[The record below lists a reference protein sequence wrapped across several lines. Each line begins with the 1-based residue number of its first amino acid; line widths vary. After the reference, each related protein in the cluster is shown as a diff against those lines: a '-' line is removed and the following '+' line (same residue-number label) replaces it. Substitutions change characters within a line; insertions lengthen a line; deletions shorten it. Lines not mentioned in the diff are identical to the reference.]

1 VADQLLTEATGEESV
16 ADRLSAVMGVPEVE
30 VWEPGLVTETVLVML
45 QVKEVDPLNGPP
57 FPEVTES
64 VAVSVTEQLQAV
76 VGVPVTAPVVAL
88 IESPVGSPVAAQL
101 AMADPPESLAEGV

>member
-1 VADQLLTEATGEESV
+1 MA
-16 ADRLSAVMGVPEVE
+16 VPETFDLV
-30 VWEPGLVTETVLVML
+30 PGFVTVTVLVMF
-45 QVKEVDPLNGPP
+45 QVNVVDPLNGPP

-64 VAVSVTEQLQAV
+64 VAVRVTEHLQAV
-76 VGVPVTAPVVAL
+76 LGVPVTAPVVAL